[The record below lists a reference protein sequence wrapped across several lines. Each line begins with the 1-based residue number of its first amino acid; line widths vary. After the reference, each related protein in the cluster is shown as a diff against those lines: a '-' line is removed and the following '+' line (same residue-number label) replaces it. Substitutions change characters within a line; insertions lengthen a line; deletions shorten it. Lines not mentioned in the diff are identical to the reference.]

1 MTEQPDDDFGLGA
14 ARLRVALDDL
24 AGQDDD
30 IAAALEAHG
39 HPPERRSDGGFPVLL
54 RIIIGQQLSVKAAAT
69 IAGRLERAL
78 DGTVAP
84 ERFLALGEEELRALG
99 LSRQKILYGRDL
111 SERVL
116 SGALDPHGLGQLDD
130 AAAIAALTAV
140 KGLGVWS
147 AQMYLM
153 FSLGRPDIWPAG
165 DLGVRE
171 GLRRIRGLPAR
182 PGIGEMA
189 ALGQPFAPRRSCVA
203 LLCWHVLHNSPA

>member
-1 MTEQPDDDFGLGA
+1 MTTRADDDFGLA
-14 ARLRVALDDL
+14 PARLREALDRL
-24 AGQDDD
+24 AGRDAD
-30 IAAALEAHG
+30 IAATLGQHG
-39 HPPERRSDGGFPVLL
+39 YPPERRHAAGFPVLL
-54 RIIIGQQLSVKAAAT
+54 RIIVGQQLSVKAAAT

-78 DGTVAP
+78 DGVLAP

-171 GLRRIRGLPAR
+171 GLRRIRGLAAR
-182 PGIGEMA
+182 PEIGEME
-189 ALGQPFAPRRSCVA
+189 ALGTPFAPTRSAAA
-203 LLCWHVLHNSPA
+203 LLCWHVLHNTPA